1 LAGTIQAGGPAEL
14 IALWRAFLATAAGG
28 TYAACYRGEIL
39 GLEPADEAAYAALAA

>member
-39 GLEPADEAAYAALAA
+39 GLEPADEAAYTALTA